1 MIKPIQI
8 RSHSFTQISRGAY
21 KASDVD
27 EYLSEVASQLEEHL
41 AEREQLVKKITM
53 LADKIQ
59 EYRDDEDSI
68 GAALLNAQK
77 MAAKLTKDAEDV
89 ADELNSKAEQQAKE
103 LETRAIEKAREIISA
118 ANDKSEQMVA
128 EDKKQHDAIVNS
140 TDKDA
145 RAQLVATKKELSAK
159 TRELKALK
167 AKVEQLK
174 SRALDMY
181 TSHIAEIKELSSIV
195 EKEDEAYEA
204 EEATAETVVAQE
216 AVVEASEEIKAND
229 TVEAAVEAAVAAAEK
244 VEAETANEITVEAPE
259 ASEEIA
265 AEAIVE
271 EPQGFV
277 VSEDVFSD
285 VKSEAT
291 ADSENEEPDF
301 ASFKVNL
308 ENLTDGGNTD
318 FFSFFTDRNDK

>member
-8 RSHSFTQISRGAY
+8 RSHSFVQISRGAY

-41 AEREQLVKKITM
+41 AEREELVKKITM

-59 EYRDDEDSI
+59 EYRSDEDSI

-77 MAAKLTKDAEDV
+77 MAAKLTKDAED
-89 ADELNSKAEQQAKE
+89 AAQELNNKAENQAKE
-103 LETRAIEKAREIISA
+103 LEERAIEKAREIISA

-128 EDKKQHDAIVNS
+128 EAKKQHDSIVNS

-145 RAQLVATKKELSAK
+145 RAQLAITKKELNEK

-174 SRALDMY
+174 TRALDIY
-181 TSHIAEIKELSSIV
+181 TNHIAEIKELSSIV
-195 EKEDEAYEA
+195 EKEDEAYNAVA
-204 EEATAETVVAQE
+204 EEAPE
-216 AVVEASEEIKAND
+216 AVLEEALPETKNPEA
-229 TVEAAVEAAVAAAEK
+229 VEAAVEAAVVAATEK
-244 VEAETANEITVEAPE
+244 VQAEAAQEITVDTEETAVKP
-259 ASEEIA
+259 AGFAVSEEVV
-265 AEAIVE
+265 AEVE
-271 EPQGFV
+271 AQANAEE
-277 VSEDVFSD
+277 SS
-285 VKSEAT
+285 
-291 ADSENEEPDF
+291 EPDF

-308 ENLTDGGNTD
+308 ENLTDSGNSD
-318 FFSFFTDRNDK
+318 FFSFFTDNNDK